1 MERKVLSLKEGNPYE
16 ELGLIDA
23 IHTTINA
30 ILEKRS
36 KAEEIIRFLVEIDQD
51 KLGTPIQFLYQNIM
65 KTIKESLDG
74 IFTNEM
80 QIPEN
85 IDYNNYQVIQKSK
98 YYQLLSEYIL
108 EIFCIIYYI
117 IIFFYNFIEPHLRFS
132 PHLDVKFDDLD
143 ILK

>member
-1 MERKVLSLKEGNPYE
+1 MFFYRKSTQSSRNRRKMERKVLSLKEGNPYE

-30 ILEKRS
+30 IMEQRS
-36 KAEEIIRFLVEIDQD
+36 KVEEICHFLVEVEQD
-51 KLGTPIQFLYQNIM
+51 RLGASIQSIYQHIL
-65 KTIKESLDG
+65 KIIKESLDV

-98 YYQLLSEYIL
+98 YYQLLSEYL
-108 EIFCIIYYI
+108 R
-117 IIFFYNFIEPHLRFS
+117 IELGY
-132 PHLDVKFDDLD
+132 K
-143 ILK
+143 IC